1 MSPDFLSGIRFTD
14 LTWAGA
20 GPFGTKAFSD
30 FGAEVLKI
38 ESMSRPD
45 PVRRGGPFKDGVA
58 GINRS
63 GYFASRNTGKRS
75 ISLDLK
81 NPEGREIALRLI
93 AQSDVVSN
101 NFGPG
106 AMERLGLTYD
116 EVRAVK
122 PDIIYL
128 SMPMYGEDG
137 PLSNLLGVG
146 MTIAAVTGLMWMTGY
161 GKGEKPL
168 GPGTHYPDHAANP
181 YHAAFAV
188 LAALRY
194 RRHTGRG
201 MKIDLSQVESTAN
214 FVGASI
220 LEASVHDR
228 EPEHT
233 GNRSRRDAPHNV
245 FRCAGEDAW
254 CAIAVESDTE
264 WLALAATIGRQD
276 LAARPEL
283 RRAAGRLAATE
294 ELEAAVTAWTRAH
307 GAVEAG
313 TILQNAGV
321 PAARVSSARDLVEE
335 DTQLAARGYWQ
346 TLEHPEMG
354 PSLFTAPPFTIDGER
369 VELRRPPLFGEHTQE
384 VLTGLLGM
392 SDAEIAELAE
402 RKILA

>member
-1 MSPDFLSGIRFTD
+1 MRPDFLKGIRFTD

-20 GPFGTKAFSD
+20 GPFGTKVFSD
-30 FGAEVLKI
+30 FGAEVLKV
-38 ESMSRPD
+38 ETMSRPD
-45 PVRRGGPFKDGVA
+45 PVRLGGPFKDGVA
-58 GINRS
+58 GTNRS
-63 GYFASRNTGKRS
+63 GYFASRNTGKKS
-75 ISLDLK
+75 IALDLK
-81 NPEGREIALRLI
+81 QAEAREIALKLI

-116 EVRAVK
+116 QVRAVK

-146 MTIAAVTGLMWMTGY
+146 MTIAAVTGMMWMTGY
-161 GKGEKPL
+161 GNGEKPL
-168 GPGTHYPDHAANP
+168 GPGTHFPDHAANP

-188 LAALRY
+188 LAALRH
-194 RRHTGRG
+194 RRLTGRG
-201 MKIDLSQVESTAN
+201 MKIDLSQVESTGN
-214 FVGASI
+214 FVGTSI
-220 LEASVHDR
+220 VEAATHDR

-254 CAIAVESDTE
+254 CAIAVESDAE

-276 LAARPEL
+276 LASRADL
-283 RRAAGRLAATE
+283 RSATGRLAAMT
-294 ELEAAVTAWTRAH
+294 ELEAAVGAWTAGR
-307 GAVEAG
+307 GAVEAARA
-313 TILQNAGV
+313 LQTAGV

-335 DTQLAARGYWQ
+335 DTQLDARGYWQ
-346 TLEHPEMG
+346 RIDHPELG
-354 PSLFTAPPFTIDGER
+354 NAIYTSPPFRIDGER
-369 VELRRPPLFGEHTQE
+369 LELSRPPLFGEHTEE
-384 VLTGLLGM
+384 VLTRLLGM
-392 SDAEIAELAE
+392 DRAEIAALAE

>member
-1 MSPDFLSGIRFTD
+1 MKPDFLKGIRFTD

-20 GPFGTKAFSD
+20 GPFGTKVFSD
-30 FGAEVLKI
+30 FGAEVVKI

-45 PVRRGGPFKDGVA
+45 PVRRGGPFKDGVP
-58 GINRS
+58 GTNRS
-63 GYFASRNTGKRS
+63 GYFASRNTGKKS
-75 ISLDLK
+75 VSLDLK
-81 NPEGREIALRLI
+81 QAEGREIALRLI

-137 PLSNLLGVG
+137 PFSTLLGVG

-161 GKGEKPL
+161 GRGEKPI

-188 LAALRY
+188 LAALRH
-194 RRHTGRG
+194 RRRTGSG

-214 FVGASI
+214 FVGPSI
-220 LEASVHDR
+220 TEASMLNR
-228 EPEHT
+228 EPEHS

-245 FRCAGEDAW
+245 FAGSAQDDW
-254 CAIAVESDTE
+254 CAIAVESDAE
-264 WLALAATIGRQD
+264 WLALAAAMGRQD
-276 LAARPEL
+276 LAARPDL
-283 RRAAGRLAATE
+283 RTASGRLAAVDE
-294 ELEAAVTAWTRAH
+294 IEAVVASWCAVRSAAKAAQELQT
-307 GAVEAG
+307 
-313 TILQNAGV
+313 AGV
-321 PAARVSSARDLVEE
+321 PAARVSSARDLVES
-335 DTQLAARGYWQ
+335 DTQLVARGFWQ
-346 TLEHPEMG
+346 HLDHPEMG
-354 PSLFTAPPFTIDGER
+354 PSLFTSPPFRLDDER
-369 VELRRPPLFGEHTQE
+369 VELVRPPLFGEHTEQ
-384 VLTGLLGM
+384 VLTGALGM
-392 SDAEIAELAE
+392 SREEIAALAE

>member
-20 GPFGTKAFSD
+20 GPFGTKVFSD

-58 GINRS
+58 GTNRS

-137 PLSNLLGVG
+137 PLSTLLGVG

-161 GKGEKPL
+161 GRGEKPL

-283 RRAAGRLAATE
+283 RMAAGRLAATE

>member
-20 GPFGTKAFSD
+20 GPFGTKVFSD

-58 GINRS
+58 GTNRS

-137 PLSNLLGVG
+137 PLSTLLGVG
-146 MTIAAVTGLMWMTGY
+146 MTIAAVTGLMWMAGY
-161 GKGEKPL
+161 GRGEKPL